1 MGVRLKRIAAF
12 FIDWNLI
19 WLPALCVV
27 WNLLSQ
33 KEASQL
39 LLAISFLGAFC
50 GMFVLLAVVVLR
62 DWLLRGRSL
71 GKRIFGLYVYDQETL
86 QKACPK
92 QLFLR
97 NVFFFLYPV
106 DGILLLIT
114 GRTVGDRAANTVVL
128 TKDGLE
134 DYKVQQSMPKP
145 ERAPW
150 TRKKTLLVCGIVALV
165 LIIFMGMLQIGLAG
179 KKEDPGYDIAYQ
191 YLVESYAF
199 ERLNTEESKIRL
211 THYYEQSVGV
221 KNDVPWSKTIS
232 MGFGEDIPG
241 DTACVQM
248 EESNRTIQYTFGVGL
263 RTFRVVCHNENGV
276 LQVCPQCT
284 RLR

>member
-19 WLPALCVV
+19 WLPALCVA
-27 WNLLSQ
+27 WSLLSQ

-86 QKACPK
+86 QKAHPK

-97 NVFFFLYPV
+97 NVFFFLYPI

-150 TRKKTLLVCGIVALV
+150 TGKKTLLVCGIVALV

-211 THYYEQSVGV
+211 TRYYEQSVGV

-248 EESNRTIQYTFGVGL
+248 EESNQTIQYTFGVGL

-276 LQVCPQCT
+276 LQVCAQCT
-284 RLR
+284 QLR